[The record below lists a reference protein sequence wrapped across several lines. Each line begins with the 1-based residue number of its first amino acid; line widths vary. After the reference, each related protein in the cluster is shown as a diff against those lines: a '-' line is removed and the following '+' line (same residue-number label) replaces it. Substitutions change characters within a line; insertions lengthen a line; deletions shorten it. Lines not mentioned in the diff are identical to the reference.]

1 MPAAHAAVCFLFTD
15 IEGSTRLWE
24 QHTERMRAAL
34 ACHDE
39 IARRAVRAH
48 RGRLVKTTGDGIHA
62 VFDDALDALA
72 ATLQMLHTLADPQ
85 ATAGLALAL
94 RCGLHTAAEEARDH
108 DFYGPEVNRA
118 ARIMAAAHGGQM
130 LLSQVV
136 ADSLRGRLP
145 PGVALRDL
153 GAVRLRDLALP
164 ERVWQVLAPPLR
176 ADFPALRLLAATPN
190 NLAQPLNRFINRE
203 QVLAELHGLLAQHRL
218 VTLLGTGGIGK
229 SRLSA
234 ALGGEL
240 MDGFADGVWFV
251 ELAPLQDLQQAAERV
266 PQAVASVLGVKEA
279 PGRPMT
285 DALRQF
291 VADRQLLLILDNCEH
306 VLDAAASLAKTL
318 LQAGPGV
325 RLLATS
331 REVLRVAGELAYPV
345 PPLGLPGLTAP
356 ADATDRAGRL
366 GPAGHAAPAGPAGPA
381 GPAAQADP
389 AAAGHLLQHA
399 AVRLFADRAA
409 SAQPAFRL
417 NADNAAAV
425 VEICRRV
432 EGIPLAIELAA
443 ARVRVLPVRA
453 IATQLRA
460 SFALLS
466 TRDATVAPRQR
477 TLQLLI
483 DWSHDLLAGPERVL
497 YRRLSVF
504 AGGCTLAAAQ
514 AVCGGGGGDV
524 DVDVDGGVN
533 GDVNHAGAAGDALA
547 PVAVIDLLAGLVE
560 KSLVAMVPGS
570 EADDGRYRMLDTVR
584 QHAADKLV
592 AAEGQA
598 PGLRR
603 RHVAWCLDVA
613 EQALPQLAGPAQ
625 AGVLAGLDNE
635 RENLLAALDWCARDT
650 DPAQARAVAEQGFRL
665 SFALRPYW
673 PNRGL
678 LTLALRISL
687 AVLGHP
693 GAQTRDRLRARG
705 LFNVGQLCCFMGRY
719 RDAQPYL
726 EDSLAMATE
735 IGDTARIAAVLQPLG
750 MAALGLGDR
759 QAARRHSEAAVS
771 IARQIGNPRQVA
783 AAVNALAQLERTE
796 GQLEAAESL
805 YAETVQLARAVGDQE
820 VIAVGLL
827 NLAMVALRRG
837 QHAVVRP
844 LLREVMQIADHN
856 GSKPAALCAL
866 DVCACLAAL
875 QHDAL
880 RAARYFG
887 LAEAQN
893 DHFGLRRD
901 PADATFMA
909 PMLDTVRRELGEPGF
924 LQAETQGR
932 ELPFNQ
938 GWAEAGQWLH
948 AADDPPEP
956 HRVTRSKRTDPAA

>member
-1 MPAAHAAVCFLFTD
+1 MPAPQAAVCFLFTD

-34 ACHDE
+34 ACHDR
-39 IARRAVRAH
+39 IARTAVMAH

-62 VFDDALDALA
+62 VFNDALDALA
-72 ATLQMLHTLADPQ
+72 ATLQMQHTLADPQ
-85 ATAGLALAL
+85 ATAGLSLAL
-94 RCGLHTAAEEARDH
+94 RCGLHTAAEEARDN

-130 LLSQVV
+130 LLSRVV
-136 ADSLRGRLP
+136 AESVQGRLP
-145 PGVALRDL
+145 PGVTLRDL
-153 GAVRLRDLALP
+153 GAVRLRDVSLP

-176 ADFPALRLLAATPN
+176 ADFPALRSLAATPN

-203 QVLAELHGLLAQHRL
+203 QVLAELHGLVAQHRL

-240 MDGFADGVWFV
+240 MDEFADGVWFV

-266 PQAVASVLGVKEA
+266 PQAVASVLGVREA
-279 PGRPMT
+279 PGRPMA

-306 VLDAAASLAKTL
+306 VLDAAAGLAKTL

-325 RLLATS
+325 KLLATS

-345 PPLGLPGLTAP
+345 PPLGLPALTDEAGAAHATDP
-356 ADATDRAGRL
+356 AD
-366 GPAGHAAPAGPAGPA
+366 P
-381 GPAAQADP
+381 ADP
-389 AAAGHLLQHA
+389 AATGQLLQHA
-399 AVRLFADRAA
+399 AVRLFVDRAA

-417 NADNAAAV
+417 STDNAAAV

-483 DWSHDLLAGPERVL
+483 DWSCDLLAEPERVL

-504 AGGCTLAAAQ
+504 AGGWTLAAAQ
-514 AVCGGGGGDV
+514 AVCGVGDV
-524 DVDVDGGVN
+524 DE
-533 GDVNHAGAAGDALA
+533 HGADDNAMAAD
-547 PVAVIDLLAGLVE
+547 AVIDLLAGLVE

-570 EADDGRYRMLDTVR
+570 DADDGRYRMLDTVR

-592 AAEGQA
+592 AAEAHA

-603 RHVAWCLDVA
+603 RHLAWCLDVA

-625 AGVLAGLDNE
+625 AGVLTGLDNE

-650 DPAQARAVAEQGFRL
+650 APAQARAAAEQGFRL

-687 AVLGHP
+687 AVLSHP
-693 GAQTRDRLRARG
+693 GALPRDRLRARG
-705 LFNVGQLCCFMGRY
+705 LFNVGQLHCFMGRY
-719 RDAQPYL
+719 REAQPYL
-726 EDSLAMATE
+726 EDSLAMANE
-735 IGDTARIAAVLQPLG
+735 IGDTARIAAVLQPLV
-750 MAALGLGDR
+750 MVALGMGDR
-759 QAARRHSEAAVS
+759 PAAWRHAEAAVR
-771 IARQIGNPRQVA
+771 IAREVNNPRQVA
-783 AAVNALAQLERTE
+783 AAVNALAQLERSE
-796 GQLEAAESL
+796 GQLDAAEMH
-805 YAETVQLARAVGDQE
+805 YAETVQLARELADQE

-827 NLAMVALRRG
+827 NLAMVAVSRG
-837 QHAVVRP
+837 QHAVAQP
-844 LLREVMQIADHN
+844 MLLEVMQIADRN

-866 DVCACLAAL
+866 EVCACLAAM
-875 QHDAL
+875 QQDAP

-893 DHFGLRRD
+893 NHFGLRRD
-901 PADATFMA
+901 PADAAFLA
-909 PMLDTVRRELGEPGF
+909 PMLDKVRLDMGAPAF
-924 LQAETQGR
+924 AAAEAQGR
-932 ELPFNQ
+932 STPFGQ
-938 GWAEAGQWLH
+938 GWAEVGDWLR
-948 AADDPPEP
+948 ADPAQP
-956 HRVTRSKRTDPAA
+956 VSAQITRSTQKDPAA

>member
-1 MPAAHAAVCFLFTD
+1 MQAVAPNSRAAVCFLFSD

-24 QHTERMRAAL
+24 QQTERMRAAL
-34 ACHDE
+34 ACHDQ
-39 IARRAVRAH
+39 IARTAVLAH
-48 RGRLVKTTGDGIHA
+48 RGTVVKSTGDGIHA
-62 VFDDALDALA
+62 VFDDALDALC
-72 ATLQMLHTLADPQ
+72 ATLQMLHALADAQ

-94 RCGLHTAAEEARDH
+94 RCGLHSAAEEARDH
-108 DFYGPEVNRA
+108 DFFGPEVNRA

-136 ADSLRGRLP
+136 AESVQGRLP
-145 PGVALRDL
+145 PGVTLRDL

-176 ADFPALRLLAATPN
+176 ADFPALRSLAATPN

-203 QVLAELHGLLAQHRL
+203 QVLAELRGLVAQHRL

-240 MDGFADGVWFV
+240 MDEFADGVWFV

-279 PGRPMT
+279 PGRPMR

-306 VLDAAASLAKTL
+306 VLDAAAGLAKTL

-325 RLLATS
+325 KLMATS
-331 REVLRVAGELAYPV
+331 REVLRVAGEVAYPV
-345 PPLGLPGLTAP
+345 PPLGLPALTDEAGAAHTTDP
-356 ADATDRAGRL
+356 AD
-366 GPAGHAAPAGPAGPA
+366 P
-381 GPAAQADP
+381 ADP
-389 AAAGHLLQHA
+389 AATGQLLQHA
-399 AVRLFADRAA
+399 AVRLFVDRAA

-432 EGIPLAIELAA
+432 DGIPLAIELAA
-443 ARVRVLPVRA
+443 ARVRVLQVRA

-483 DWSHDLLAGPERVL
+483 DWSCDLLGQAERVL

-504 AGGCTLAAAQ
+504 AGGWTLAAAQ
-514 AVCGGGGGDV
+514 AVCGDGAGDG
-524 DVDVDGGVN
+524 DGDGGN
-533 GDVNHAGAAGDALA
+533 DDALA
-547 PVAVIDLLAGLVE
+547 ADAVIDLLAALVE
-560 KSLVAMVPGS
+560 KSLVAMVPGKD
-570 EADDGRYRMLDTVR
+570 ADDGRYRMLDTVR

-592 AAEGQA
+592 AAEGPA

-613 EQALPQLAGPAQ
+613 EQALPQLAGPEQ

-650 DPAQARAVAEQGFRL
+650 APAQARAAAEQGFRL

-693 GAQTRDRLRARG
+693 GALPRDRMRARG
-705 LFNVGQLCCFMGRY
+705 LFNVGQLYCFMGRY
-719 RDAQPYL
+719 REAQPCL

-735 IGDTARIAAVLQPLG
+735 IGDSARIAAVLQPLV
-750 MAALGLGDR
+750 MVALGMNDR
-759 QAARRHSEAAVS
+759 PAAWRHAEAAVS
-771 IARQIGNPRQVA
+771 IARQIGNTRQVA
-783 AAVNALAQLERTE
+783 AAVNALAQLERSE
-796 GQLEAAESL
+796 GQLDAAEMH
-805 YAETVQLARAVGDQE
+805 YAETLRLARDLVDQE

-827 NLAMVALRRG
+827 NLAMVAVSRG
-837 QHAVVRP
+837 QHAVAQP
-844 LLREVMQIADHN
+844 MLLEVMQIADGN

-866 DVCACLAAL
+866 DVCACLAAM
-875 QHDAL
+875 QQDTS

-901 PADATFMA
+901 PADAAFLA
-909 PMLDTVRRELGEPGF
+909 PMLDKVRLEMGASAF
-924 LQAETQGR
+924 LAAEAQGR
-932 ELPFNQ
+932 ALPFGQ
-938 GWAEAGQWLH
+938 GWTEVGHWLRADPSQPVAAEI
-948 AADDPPEP
+948 
-956 HRVTRSKRTDPAA
+956 TRSKQTDPAA

>member
-1 MPAAHAAVCFLFTD
+1 MPAPHAAVCFLFTD

-24 QHTERMRAAL
+24 QQTERMRAAL
-34 ACHDE
+34 ACHDQ
-39 IARRAVRAH
+39 IARNAVVAH
-48 RGRLVKTTGDGIHA
+48 RGKLVKSTGDGIHA
-62 VFDDALDALA
+62 AFDDALDALA
-72 ATLQMLHTLADPQ
+72 ATLQMLHTLADPH

-118 ARIMAAAHGGQM
+118 ARIMAAAHGGQL

-136 ADSLRGRLP
+136 AESLQGRLP
-145 PGVALRDL
+145 TGVALRDL

-176 ADFPALRLLAATPN
+176 ADFPALRSLAATPN

-203 QVLAELHGLLAQHRL
+203 TVLAELHGLVAQHRL

-251 ELAPLQDLQQAAERV
+251 ELAPLHDLQQAADRV

-279 PGRPMT
+279 PGRPMM

-306 VLDAAASLAKTL
+306 VLDAAAGLAKTL

-345 PPLGLPGLTAP
+345 PPLGLPPL
-356 ADATDRAGRL
+356 ADE
-366 GPAGHAAPAGPAGPA
+366 AAAA
-381 GPAAQADP
+381 GPAARADP
-389 AAAGHLLQHA
+389 AHAGQLLQHA

-417 NADNAAAV
+417 HADNAAAV
-425 VEICRRV
+425 VDICRRV

-453 IATQLRA
+453 IATQLRD

-477 TLQLLI
+477 TLRLLI
-483 DWSHDLLAGPERVL
+483 DWSCDLLSGPERRL

-504 AGGCTLAAAQ
+504 AGGWTLVAAQ
-514 AVCGGGGGDV
+514 AVCGGGDGHGDG
-524 DVDVDGGVN
+524 DGD
-533 GDVNHAGAAGDALA
+533 GDRVGAGDAALA
-547 PVAVIDLLAGLVE
+547 PDTVIDLLAGLVE
-560 KSLVAMVPGS
+560 KSLVAMVPGGD
-570 EADDGRYRMLDTVR
+570 ADDGRYRMLDTVR
-584 QHAADKLV
+584 QHAADQLL
-592 AAEGQA
+592 AAEGPA

-625 AGVLAGLDNE
+625 AGVLAGLDHE
-635 RENLLAALDWCARDT
+635 RDNLLAALDWCSRDT

-719 RDAQPYL
+719 REAQPYL
-726 EDSLAMATE
+726 EDSLAMATD
-735 IGDTARIAAVLQPLG
+735 IGDTARVAAVLQPLV
-750 MAALGLGDR
+750 MVALGLGDR
-759 QAARRHSEAAVS
+759 PAAWRHAEAAVR
-771 IARQIGNPRQVA
+771 IAREVNNPRQVA
-783 AAVNALAQLERTE
+783 AAVNALAQLERSE
-796 GQLEAAESL
+796 GQLDAAERH
-805 YAETVQLARAVGDQE
+805 YAETVQIARDLADQE

-827 NLAMVALRRG
+827 NLAMVAVSRG

-844 LLREVMQIADHN
+844 LLLEVMQIADHN

-866 DVCACLAAL
+866 DVCACLAAML
-875 QHDAL
+875 HDAG
-880 RAARYFG
+880 RAVRYFG

-901 PADATFMA
+901 PADAAFLA
-909 PMLDTVRRELGEPGF
+909 PMLDKLRLDMGATAF
-924 LQAETQGR
+924 SAAEAQGR
-932 ELPFNQ
+932 ATPFAQ
-938 GWAEAGQWLH
+938 GWAEAGQWLRAAQARH
-948 AADDPPEP
+948 APAEI
-956 HRVTRSKRTDPAA
+956 TRSTQTDPAA

>member
-118 ARIMAAAHGGQM
+118 ARIMAAAHGGQL

-176 ADFPALRLLAATPN
+176 ADFPALRSLAATPN

-279 PGRPMT
+279 PGRPMA

-325 RLLATS
+325 KLLATS

-345 PPLGLPGLTAP
+345 PPLGLPEL
-356 ADATDRAGRL
+356 ADVAAG
-366 GPAGHAAPAGPAGPA
+366 AGPA

-389 AAAGHLLQHA
+389 AAAGQLLQHA

-483 DWSHDLLAGPERVL
+483 DWSHDLLAGPEQVL

-514 AVCGGGGGDV
+514 AVCGGGDVDGGGGGDGGGDV
-524 DVDVDGGVN
+524 D
-533 GDVNHAGAAGDALA
+533 GDVNQGGAAGDALA
-547 PVAVIDLLAGLVE
+547 PAAVIDLLAGLVE

-584 QHAADKLV
+584 QHAADKLL

-598 PGLRR
+598 PSLRR
-603 RHVAWCLDVA
+603 RHVAWCLDLA

-705 LFNVGQLCCFMGRY
+705 LFNVGQLCSFMGRY
-719 RDAQPYL
+719 SEAQPYL
-726 EDSLAMATE
+726 EDSLAIATA
-735 IGDTARIAAVLQPLG
+735 IGDSARVAVVLQPLV
-750 MAALGLGDR
+750 MVALSLGDTP
-759 QAARRHSEAAVS
+759 AAWRHARAAVQ
-771 IARQIGNPRQVA
+771 IAREIGNPRLVA
-783 AAVNALAQLERTE
+783 AAVNALAQLERSE
-796 GQLEAAESL
+796 GQIESAEMH
-805 YAETVQLARAVGDQE
+805 YAETLRLGRTLGDQD
-820 VIAVGLL
+820 VIAAGLL
-827 NLAMVALRRG
+827 NLAMVAVIRS
-837 QHAVVRP
+837 QHAVACP
-844 LLREVMQIADHN
+844 LLREVMQIADQN

-866 DVCACLAAL
+866 DVCACLAATL
-875 QHDAL
+875 SDAP

-901 PADATFMA
+901 PSDAAFMA

-932 ELPFNQ
+932 QLPFNQ
-938 GWAEAGQWLH
+938 GWAEAGRWLQ
-948 AADDPPEP
+948 AAEQQPAPDGLS
-956 HRVTRSKRTDPAA
+956 RSR